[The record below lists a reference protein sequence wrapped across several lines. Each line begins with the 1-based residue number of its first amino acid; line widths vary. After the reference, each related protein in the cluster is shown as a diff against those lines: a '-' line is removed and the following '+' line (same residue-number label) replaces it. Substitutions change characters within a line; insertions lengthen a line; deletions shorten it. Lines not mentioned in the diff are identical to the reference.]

1 MKRFFAFVLCL
12 ILVFP
17 LISCASELDQPK
29 ATLTDT
35 LEAEKKTETA
45 EPKKQHQGKFDPT
58 GFCVGFGRA
67 DITPPRGTPMSGYG
81 NTQSRLSENT
91 LDPLYATCVA
101 VRNGEETA
109 LIFSLD
115 LLQIPRDVW
124 SMLCRAVENATGVK
138 KEYMIFNCSH
148 THCGP
153 DMTVDSPYISRFLPR
168 VVEAA
173 EDAIATLDRAE
184 MYVGD
189 TRTENLAYVR
199 RYIREDGTAGG
210 GSNNVLGTNS
220 PLARHETDAD
230 NQMRLIRFDRANQRD
245 VLLVNWT
252 CHVTTLGSS
261 TQTRISSDF
270 VGVFREETERAGNVY
285 VSFCQ
290 GAAGNVTPGT
300 KLSWEKNNALSYEQH
315 GKDIAAAALAALP
328 TLTRTETGA
337 IRALL
342 TEETVYYDND
352 TKGYDL
358 DRAREI
364 YELFK
369 QRKDATA
376 LCRKYGF
383 SSPYHASAVLGKA
396 SRTETQTEMNF
407 GAVAIGDAVAF
418 AWAPY
423 EMFDTNGMQVKAAS
437 PFPMTFMCAYTNGAF
452 GYIPAMEA
460 FPNRGYEVDTTRYV
474 AGTGEQGVQVLTGL
488 LGQLKG

>member
-1 MKRFFAFVLCL
+1 MKRIFSLILCL
-12 ILVFP
+12 VLVFP
-17 LISCASELDQPK
+17 LISCASKPNLLKEMP
-29 ATLTDT
+29 TDT
-35 LEAEKKTETA
+35 FEEKKETETA
-45 EPKKQHQGKFDPT
+45 EPQKQHQGKFDPT

-67 DITPPRGTPMSGYG
+67 DITPPKGTPMPGYG
-81 NTQSRLSENT
+81 NAQSRLSENT
-91 LDPLYATCVA
+91 LDPIFATCVA

-115 LLQIPRDVW
+115 VLQIPRAVW
-124 SMLCRAVENATGVK
+124 NMLCRAVENATGVK
-138 KEYMIFNCSH
+138 KEFMIFNCSH

-153 DMTVDSPYISRFLPR
+153 DMAADSPYMSRFLPR

-173 EDAIATLDRAE
+173 KDAIATLDRAE

-230 NQMRLIRFDRANQRD
+230 NQMRLIRFDRANQKD

-285 VSFCQ
+285 VSFLQ

-315 GKDIAAAALAALP
+315 GKDISAAALAALP
-328 TLTRTETGA
+328 TLTRAETGA

-342 TEETVYYDND
+342 TEEEVYYDNNVE
-352 TKGYDL
+352 GYDL
-358 DRAREI
+358 ARAREI
-364 YELFK
+364 YELFS
-369 QRKDATA
+369 QRKDTTA
-376 LCRKYGF
+376 LCIQYGF
-383 SSPYHASAVLGKA
+383 SSPYHASSVLSRA
-396 SRTETQTEMNF
+396 SRTETKTEMNF
-407 GAVAIGDAVAF
+407 GAIAIGDAVAF

-437 PFPMTFMCAYTNGAF
+437 PFSMTFMCAYTNGAF
-452 GYIPAMEA
+452 GYIPSAEA
-460 FPNRGYEVDTTRYV
+460 FPNRGYEVDTTRF
-474 AGTGEQGVQVLTGL
+474 AFGTGEQGVRVLTGL